1 MGENIKNILLTG
13 TSGFLGTHMRKHL
26 YGCPNQW
33 RILSINSRDEFEN
46 FEEKFANQKID
57 IIIHAGFSINFQESN
72 TDDPSKNIENT
83 RRVLK
88 FSEERG
94 ASYAIFLSAAG
105 TLGVSKNNQ
114 SRNEGHFGKTDPEF
128 IDYLNTQYIQDK
140 IACQKIVDDLPF
152 PAATLYLT
160 TVYGKSMDPNVV
172 DRLKGLCGSNPIV
185 VYPPGGSSF
194 LDLRD
199 FLNALDLILSKKPTG
214 GMVLSSGNI
223 LFSGL
228 YRAVLDFYKLRRRK
242 LMIPIPAKAKVIF
255 DLNCIRKFSSLKN
268 TSVLKTGFGYKY
280 YSTHK
285 AQRLIGWSPKHT
297 INDSLKEI
305 LANPISLPG
314 N

>member
-57 IIIHAGFSINFQESN
+57 IIIHAGFSVDFQESN

-105 TLGVSKNNQ
+105 TLGVSKN
-114 SRNEGHFGKTDPEF
+114 SRTRNEGHFGKTDPDF

-152 PAATLYLT
+152 PAVTLYLT
-160 TVYGKSMDPNVV
+160 TVYGPSMDANVMG
-172 DRLKGLCGSNPIV
+172 GLMGICGINPVV

-199 FLNALDLILSKKPTG
+199 FLNALDLILLKEPTG
-214 GMVLSSGNI
+214 GMILSSGNI

-228 YRAVLDFYKLRRRK
+228 YRAVLDFYKLRRK
-242 LMIPIPAKAKVIF
+242 KIMVPIPQQAKVIF
-255 DLNCIRKFSSLKN
+255 DLNCISRFSSLKN
-268 TSVLKTGFGYKY
+268 TAVLKTSFGYKY
-280 YSTHK
+280 YSAHK
-285 AQRLIGWSPKHT
+285 AQRLIDWSPRYT

-305 LANPISLPG
+305 LAHSTSPP
-314 N
+314 

>member
-13 TSGFLGTHMRKHL
+13 TSGFLGTHIKKHL
-26 YGCPNQW
+26 YGFPNQW
-33 RILSINSRDEFEN
+33 RIFLINSRDEFEN

-57 IIIHAGFSINFQESN
+57 IIIHAGFSVDFQESN
-72 TDDPSKNIENT
+72 TDDSSKNIENT

-105 TLGVSKNNQ
+105 TLGVSKN
-114 SRNEGHFGKTDPEF
+114 SRTRNEGHFGKTDPDF

-152 PAATLYLT
+152 PAVTLYLT
-160 TVYGKSMDPNVV
+160 TVYGPSMDPNVV

-223 LFSGL
+223 LFSEL
-228 YRAVLDFYKLRRRK
+228 YQAVLDFYKIRRRK
-242 LMIPIPAKAKVIF
+242 LMTPIPLQAKVIF
-255 DLNCIRKFSSLKN
+255 DLGCMRRFPSLKN
-268 TSVLKTGFGYKY
+268 MAVLKTGFGYKY
-280 YSTHK
+280 YS
-285 AQRLIGWSPKHT
+285 AQRAQKLIGWSPRHT
-297 INDSLKEI
+297 LNDSLKEV
-305 LANPISLPG
+305 LNPST
-314 N
+314 

>member
-57 IIIHAGFSINFQESN
+57 IIIHAGFSIDFQESN
-72 TDDPSKNIENT
+72 TDDSSKNIENT

-105 TLGVSKNNQ
+105 TLGVSKN
-114 SRNEGHFGKTDPEF
+114 SRTRNEGHFGKTDPDF

-152 PAATLYLT
+152 PAVTLYLT
-160 TVYGKSMDPNVV
+160 TVYGPSMDANVMV
-172 DRLKGLCGSNPIV
+172 GLKGICGINPVV

-199 FLNALDLILSKKPTG
+199 FLNALDLILLKEPTG
-214 GMVLSSGNI
+214 GMILSSGNI

-228 YRAVLDFYKLRRRK
+228 YRAVLDFYKLRIK
-242 LMIPIPAKAKVIF
+242 KIMVPIPKQAKVIF
-255 DLNCIRKFSSLKN
+255 DLNCISRFSSLKN
-268 TSVLKTGFGYKY
+268 TAVLKTSFGYKY
-280 YSTHK
+280 YSAHK
-285 AQRLIGWSPKHT
+285 AQRLIDWSPRYT

-305 LANPISLPG
+305 LAHSTSLP
-314 N
+314 

>member
-13 TSGFLGTHMRKHL
+13 TSGFLGTHIKKHL
-26 YGCPNQW
+26 YGFPNQW
-33 RILSINSRDEFEN
+33 RIFLINSRVEFKS
-46 FEEKFANQKID
+46 FEEKFVNQRFD
-57 IIIHAGFSINFQESN
+57 VVIHSGFSIDFQKYKSMD
-72 TDDPSKNIENT
+72 TSKNIENT

-88 FSEERG
+88 FAEERG

-105 TLGVSKNNQ
+105 TLGVSKNDQ
-114 SRNEGHFGKTDPEF
+114 VRNEDHFGKTDPEF
-128 IDYLNTQYIQDK
+128 IDYLNTQYVQDK

-152 PAATLYLT
+152 PAVTLYLT

-242 LMIPIPAKAKVIF
+242 VMIPIPEKAKAIF

-268 TSVLKTGFGYKY
+268 TSVFKTGFGYKY
-280 YSTHK
+280 YSAQR
-285 AQRLIGWSPKHT
+285 AQRLIGWSPRHT
-297 INDSLKEI
+297 LNDSLKEV
-305 LANPISLPG
+305 LNPSTS
-314 N
+314 

>member
-57 IIIHAGFSINFQESN
+57 IIIHAGFSIDFQESN
-72 TDDPSKNIENT
+72 TDDFSKNIENT

-105 TLGVSKNNQ
+105 TLGVSKN
-114 SRNEGHFGKTDPEF
+114 SRTRNEGHFGKTDPDF

-152 PAATLYLT
+152 PAVTLYLT
-160 TVYGKSMDPNVV
+160 TVYGPSMDANVMG
-172 DRLKGLCGSNPIV
+172 GLMGICGINPVV

-228 YRAVLDFYKLRRRK
+228 YQAVLDFYKIRRRK
-242 LMIPIPAKAKVIF
+242 LMTPIPLQAKVIF
-255 DLNCIRKFSSLKN
+255 DLGCMRRFPSLKN
-268 TSVLKTGFGYKY
+268 MAVLKTGFGYKY
-280 YSTHK
+280 YSAQR
-285 AQRLIGWSPKHT
+285 AQRLIGWSPRHT
-297 INDSLKEI
+297 LNDSLKEV
-305 LANPISLPG
+305 LNPSTS
-314 N
+314 

>member
-26 YGCPNQW
+26 YGYPNQW

-57 IIIHAGFSINFQESN
+57 IIIHAGFSVDFQESN

-105 TLGVSKNNQ
+105 TLGVSKNDQ
-114 SRNEGHFGKTDPEF
+114 VRNEDHFGKTDPDF

-152 PAATLYLT
+152 PAVTLYLT
-160 TVYGKSMDPNVV
+160 TVYGPSMDPNVV

-228 YRAVLDFYKLRRRK
+228 YQAVLDFYKIRRRK
-242 LMIPIPAKAKVIF
+242 LMTPIPLQAKVIF
-255 DLNCIRKFSSLKN
+255 DLGCMRRFPSLKN
-268 TSVLKTGFGYKY
+268 MAVLKTGFGYKY
-280 YSTHK
+280 YSAQR
-285 AQRLIGWSPKHT
+285 AQRLIGWSPRYSL
-297 INDSLKEI
+297 NDSLKEV
-305 LANPISLPG
+305 LNPSRPLP
-314 N
+314 

>member
-13 TSGFLGTHMRKHL
+13 TSGFLGTHIRKHF

-57 IIIHAGFSINFQESN
+57 IIIHAGFSVDFQESN

-105 TLGVSKNNQ
+105 TLGVSKN
-114 SRNEGHFGKTDPEF
+114 SRTRNEDHFGKTDPDF

-152 PAATLYLT
+152 PAVTLYLT
-160 TVYGKSMDPNVV
+160 TVYGPSMDANVMGG
-172 DRLKGLCGSNPIV
+172 LKGICGINPVV

-199 FLNALDLILSKKPTG
+199 FLHALDLILLKEPTG
-214 GMVLSSGNI
+214 GMILSSGNI

-228 YRAVLDFYKLRRRK
+228 YRAVLDFYKLRRK
-242 LMIPIPAKAKVIF
+242 KIMVPIPQQAKVIF
-255 DLNCIRKFSSLKN
+255 DLNCISRFSSLKN
-268 TSVLKTGFGYKY
+268 TAVLKTSFGYKY
-280 YSTHK
+280 YSAHK
-285 AQRLIGWSPKHT
+285 AQRLIDWSPRYT

-305 LANPISLPG
+305 LAHSTSPP
-314 N
+314 

>member
-57 IIIHAGFSINFQESN
+57 IIIHAGFSVDFQESN

-105 TLGVSKNNQ
+105 TLGVSKNDQ
-114 SRNEGHFGKTDPEF
+114 VRNEDHFGKTDPDF

-152 PAATLYLT
+152 PAVTLYLT
-160 TVYGKSMDPNVV
+160 TVYGPSMDANVMGG
-172 DRLKGLCGSNPIV
+172 LKGICGINPVV

-199 FLNALDLILSKKPTG
+199 FLNALDLILLKEPTG
-214 GMVLSSGNI
+214 GMILSSGNI

-228 YRAVLDFYKLRRRK
+228 YRAVLDFYKLRRK
-242 LMIPIPAKAKVIF
+242 KIMVPIPQQAKVIF
-255 DLNCIRKFSSLKN
+255 DLNCISRFSSLKN
-268 TSVLKTGFGYKY
+268 TAVLKTSFGYKY
-280 YSTHK
+280 YSAHK
-285 AQRLIGWSPKHT
+285 AQRLIDWSPRYT

-305 LANPISLPG
+305 LAHSTSPP
-314 N
+314 